1 MDKRN
6 IVITAVTI
14 GAAVFCTTLVRA
26 VAYAPEEPHAPPAP
40 PPSYAQDAALPSR
53 LVIPTLGVDARVEH
67 VGVSAQGNM
76 SVPQSY
82 LNAGWYRYGTVPG
95 ERGSAVINGH
105 LDNGLALP
113 AVFSRLSELLPGDE
127 LYIETEEGE
136 RLRFVVEETARYPSD
151 EVPLETVFNRSDGAS
166 RLNLITCAGSWDEKE
181 DTYDERLVAY
191 ARYAP

>member
-6 IVITAVTI
+6 IVITAVVL

-26 VAYAPEEPHAPPAP
+26 VAYAPEEPLASATP
-40 PPSYAQDAALPSR
+40 PPSYAEDAALPAR
-53 LVIPTLGVDARVEH
+53 LVIPSLGVDARVEH
-67 VGVSAQGNM
+67 VGVNARRNM

-82 LNAGWYRYGTVPG
+82 LNAGWYRYGTLPG

-127 LYIETEEGE
+127 MYVETEEGKS
-136 RLRFVVEETARYPSD
+136 LRFVVEETARYPSD
-151 EVPLETVFNRSDGAS
+151 EVPLDLIFNRNDIA
-166 RLNLITCAGSWDEKE
+166 RLNLITCAGSWDKTE